1 MAEKTL
7 PSLKRQRR
15 EPSLTLQARMEL
27 LMFQSSRLSLS
38 DGIELCRSLR
48 HYLGAGLSLVDAFR
62 HQAKSGAARVRPV
75 ASRLAAALESG
86 DSLEDALRREETV
99 LPSLFLSLASVGE
112 HTGMLA
118 EVFGELEKYFLRQRK
133 LWRQFLSQST
143 WPIIE
148 FVLAVFVLAGLIFIM
163 GIIADTHGG
172 QPLDP
177 LGLGLAGPSGA
188 MIFLSVVCGV
198 LGALGAIYWLLTRR
212 LGGAAAVE
220 VFLLRLPALG
230 PCLRALALARFCM
243 ALRLTTETGM
253 SIIQA
258 MRLSLSATGNSA
270 FTAHAEQMATEL
282 RGGEEVTPTLAKSG
296 LFPEDFLHMIAI
308 AEESGT
314 LDQVLAHQAE
324 HYQEE
329 SGRRLAALTS
339 LAGYA
344 VYGFVALVIIIA
356 IFRIAN
362 WYIGSL
368 G

>member
-1 MAEKTL
+1 
-7 PSLKRQRR
+7 
-15 EPSLTLQARMEL
+15 
-27 LMFQSSRLSLS
+27 MFPSSRLSLS
-38 DGIELCRSLR
+38 DAIELCRSLR

-75 ASRLAAALESG
+75 AGRIASALERG
-86 DSLEDALRREETV
+86 DSLEETLQREQAV
-99 LPSLFLSLASVGE
+99 LPSLLLSLARVGE
-112 HTGMLA
+112 QTGMLA
-118 EVFGELEKYFLRQRK
+118 EVFADLEKYFLRQRK
-133 LWRQFLSQST
+133 LWRQFVSQSA
-143 WPIIE
+143 WPVTE

-163 GIIADTHGG
+163 GILADVRGG

-188 MIFLSVVCGV
+188 LIFLCVIWGAVGGLAVV
-198 LGALGAIYWLLTRR
+198 YWLLTRR
-212 LGGAAAVE
+212 LGGAATVE
-220 VFLLRLPALG
+220 RFLLGVPALG
-230 PCLRALALARFCM
+230 PCLQALALARFCM

-253 SIIQA
+253 SIVQA
-258 MRLSLSATGNSA
+258 MRLSLSATGNAA
-270 FTAHAEQMATEL
+270 FTAGAEQIERDL
-282 RGGEEVTPTLAKSG
+282 RRGEAVTLALTRSG
-296 LFPEDFLHMIAI
+296 LFPEDFQHMIAI
-308 AEESGT
+308 AEESGA

-344 VYGFVALVIIIA
+344 VYGFVGLVIIIA

-362 WYIGSL
+362 WYIGLL

>member
-1 MAEKTL
+1 
-7 PSLKRQRR
+7 
-15 EPSLTLQARMEL
+15 
-27 LMFQSSRLSLS
+27 MFPSSRLSLS
-38 DGIELCRSLR
+38 DAIELCRSLR

-75 ASRLAAALESG
+75 ASRIAAALERG
-86 DSLEDALRREETV
+86 DSLEQALQREQAV
-99 LPSLFLSLASVGE
+99 LPSLFVSLARVGE

-118 EVFGELEKYFLRQRK
+118 EIFGELEKYFLRQRK
-133 LWRQFLSQST
+133 LWRQFIAQSA
-143 WPIIE
+143 WPVTE
-148 FVLAVFVLAGLIFIM
+148 FVLAVFVLAGLILIM

-188 MIFLSVVCGV
+188 LIFLSVVWGLV
-198 LGALGAIYWLLTRR
+198 GGLAVVYWLLTRR
-212 LGGAAAVE
+212 LGGAAAME
-220 VFLLRLPALG
+220 AFLLGLPALG

-253 SIIQA
+253 SIVQA
-258 MRLSLSATGNSA
+258 MRLSLSATGNAA
-270 FTAHAEQMATEL
+270 FIARSEQIETDL
-282 RGGEEVTPTLAKSG
+282 RRGEEVTSALTRSG
-296 LFPEDFLHMIAI
+296 LFPETFRHMIAI

-329 SGRRLAALTS
+329 SGRRLAALTG
-339 LAGYA
+339 LAGFA
-344 VYGFVALVIIIA
+344 VYGFVGLVIIIA

-362 WYIGSL
+362 WYISL
-368 G
+368 LG

>member
-1 MAEKTL
+1 
-7 PSLKRQRR
+7 
-15 EPSLTLQARMEL
+15 
-27 LMFQSSRLSLS
+27 MFHSSRLSLS
-38 DGIELCRSLR
+38 DVIELCRSLR

-75 ASRLAAALESG
+75 AGRIAAALERG
-86 DSLEDALRREETV
+86 DSLEDALRPEQAV
-99 LPSLFLSLASVGE
+99 FPPLFLSLARVGE
-112 HTGMLA
+112 NTGMLA

-133 LWRQFLSQST
+133 LWRQFLAQSA
-143 WPIIE
+143 WPITE
-148 FVLAVFVLAGLIFIM
+148 FVLAVFVLAGLILIM
-163 GIIADTHGG
+163 GLIADSHGG

-188 MIFLSVVCGV
+188 MIFLGVVVGFISGLAAV
-198 LGALGAIYWLLTRR
+198 YWLLTRR

-220 VFLLRLPALG
+220 TFLLRLPALG

-253 SIIQA
+253 SIVQA

-270 FTAHAEQMATEL
+270 FTARAEPIETEL
-282 RGGEEVTPTLAKSG
+282 RRGEELTPALARSG
-296 LFPEDFLHMIAI
+296 LFPDDFQHMLAI

-314 LDQVLAHQAE
+314 LDRVLAHQAE

-329 SGRRLAALTS
+329 SSRRLAALTI

-344 VYGFVALVIIIA
+344 VYGFVALVIIVA
-356 IFRIAN
+356 IFRIFN
-362 WYIGSL
+362 WYIGLL